1 MEILLLLCP
10 NAVSIMTRGKP
21 ITLYIYRTKHHSRN
35 HESTLLSDKIPHK
48 NMFTNKH
55 YDNFEFRSYFIIQ
68 NSSHN

>member
-35 HESTLLSDKIPHK
+35 HESTLLSDKIPQKYVHK
-48 NMFTNKH
+48 KH
-55 YDNFEFRSYFIIQ
+55 YDNFEFKSYFIQ
-68 NSSHN
+68 KSSNY